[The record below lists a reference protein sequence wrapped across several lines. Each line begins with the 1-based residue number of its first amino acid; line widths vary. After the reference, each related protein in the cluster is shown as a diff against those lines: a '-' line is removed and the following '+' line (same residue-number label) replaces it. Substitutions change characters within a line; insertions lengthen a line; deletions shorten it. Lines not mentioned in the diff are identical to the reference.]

1 MDLMGLDT
9 ALLND
14 DIETIVVIDTKTKKE
29 KQFIEVDVV

>member
-1 MDLMGLDT
+1 MGLDT